1 MPQSANI
8 LRFAAFFFKRIDV
21 SQAGLFIG
29 CRQFLNVGQVSIR
42 INFVCM
48 GLAGAGR
55 IFKLLQGKTEKDF
68 AVKHEKNTYEIRL
81 NFSWI
86 GDTIKWKRRE

>member
-1 MPQSANI
+1 MPQSAKY

-21 SQAGLFIG
+21 SQSEWVIG

-42 INFVCM
+42 INSECM

-68 AVKHEKNTYEIRL
+68 AVKHEKIHMKY
-81 NFSWI
+81 
-86 GDTIKWKRRE
+86 G

>member
-1 MPQSANI
+1 M
-8 LRFAAFFFKRIDV
+8 
-21 SQAGLFIG
+21 
-29 CRQFLNVGQVSIR
+29 
-42 INFVCM
+42 CM

-68 AVKHEKNTYEIRL
+68 AVKHKKNTYEIWL

-86 GDTIKWKRRE
+86 GDTIKWKRRELISEGKAFFGKNVGVKFTDNFTYN

>member
-1 MPQSANI
+1 M
-8 LRFAAFFFKRIDV
+8 
-21 SQAGLFIG
+21 
-29 CRQFLNVGQVSIR
+29 
-42 INFVCM
+42 CM

>member
-1 MPQSANI
+1 M
-8 LRFAAFFFKRIDV
+8 
-21 SQAGLFIG
+21 
-29 CRQFLNVGQVSIR
+29 
-42 INFVCM
+42 CM

-55 IFKLLQGKTEKDF
+55 IFKLLQRKTEKNF

-86 GDTIKWKRRE
+86 GDTIKWKRRGLISEGKAFFGKNVGGDLRIILPIINMRGG